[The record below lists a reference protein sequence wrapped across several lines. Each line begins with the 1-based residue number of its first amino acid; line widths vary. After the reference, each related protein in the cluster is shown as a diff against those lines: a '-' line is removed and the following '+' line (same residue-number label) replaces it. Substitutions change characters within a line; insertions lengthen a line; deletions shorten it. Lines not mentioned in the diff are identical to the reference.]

1 MEDQMIRKL
10 LNWRNWGWKADRLRS
25 FFPPLLSI
33 IVPVGIQKKW
43 ESARDVQ
50 QWIFFRGRE
59 SIPKRVINAL
69 LATVRCSFTARKSD
83 LKEHWPRN
91 YAFLKRKSFEKK
103 KKATTRSSNVGFL
116 SFILNKSGTLLFT
129 FIERKSI
136 VRGNFWKDGTRVT
149 RCWYLLE
156 RKERYLILKRWD
168 FIKLYIVWKS

>member
-1 MEDQMIRKL
+1 M
-10 LNWRNWGWKADRLRS
+10 RLKGGPS
-25 FFPPLLSI
+25 SILFPPLLSI

-91 YAFLKRKSFEKK
+91 YAFLKRKSLEKK
-103 KKATTRSSNVGFL
+103 KKQRLGPVTLDFSRLFLTNRAHFYSHLSRENRLYVEISEKMERELHDVDIFLRERNVTWF
-116 SFILNKSGTLLFT
+116 
-129 FIERKSI
+129 
-136 VRGNFWKDGTRVT
+136 
-149 RCWYLLE
+149 
-156 RKERYLILKRWD
+156 
-168 FIKLYIVWKS
+168 

>member
-1 MEDQMIRKL
+1 M
-10 LNWRNWGWKADRLRS
+10 RLKGGPS
-25 FFPPLLSI
+25 SILFPPLLSI

-91 YAFLKRKSFEKK
+91 YAFLKRKSLEKK
-103 KKATTRSSNVGFL
+103 KKQRLGPVTLDFSRLFLTNRARFYSHLSREIDCTWKFLKRWNESYTMLISSWE
-116 SFILNKSGTLLFT
+116 KGTLL
-129 FIERKSI
+129 
-136 VRGNFWKDGTRVT
+136 
-149 RCWYLLE
+149 
-156 RKERYLILKRWD
+156 D
-168 FIKLYIVWKS
+168 FKKIGFY